1 MRAVGSSSS
10 NFVQP
15 QFHFRRFSL
24 LFCAFLFAM
33 GCRNASAQTPA
44 KGETAPD
51 FTLST
56 LDGVKVQLSGETSK
70 GTTVL
75 VILRGY
81 PGYQCPFCQ
90 KQAHDFI
97 AHASEFAKVK
107 TTVLLVYPGPPAEL
121 DRRAKEF
128 LAKQAALPPNVI
140 LVTDPDYKVTNLY
153 GVRWNA
159 PEETAYP
166 STFVLDKSRT
176 VLFEKISHSHGDR
189 TTASEILGQ
198 IHAN

>member
-1 MRAVGSSSS
+1 MKTAGSSSS
-10 NFVQP
+10 NFVKP
-15 QFHFRRFSL
+15 QLHFRRFSF
-24 LFCAFLFAM
+24 LFCALLFVLS
-33 GCRNASAQTPA
+33 CRDANAQTPA

-70 GTTVL
+70 GTTVF

-97 AHASEFAKVK
+97 AHASEFAKAK

-128 LAKQAALPPNVI
+128 L
-140 LVTDPDYKVTNLY
+140 
-153 GVRWNA
+153 
-159 PEETAYP
+159 
-166 STFVLDKSRT
+166 
-176 VLFEKISHSHGDR
+176 
-189 TTASEILGQ
+189 TT
-198 IHAN
+198 